1 MLFHDD
7 NQALSF
13 GRYYRAARF
22 PVVPPEVT
30 LASYE
35 ALLCE
40 LTGKLGFLG
49 EPEFAAVRS
58 MLSHLLH
65 YMMALPASSTFHHR
79 TSGGLFYHSLE
90 VAALAAENVSSDG
103 DADDGMVLAAFLGGL
118 LHDIGKIATYFA
130 VSKLDRLDQD
140 EGFGVPGY
148 DPHARAVWKP
158 SEGSL
163 WDWCRANEVMY
174 LALEYTGTTAGFGH
188 DAAGAQ
194 LWRQFLPAA
203 LADFLTVRDPD
214 ALAALTRYLD
224 RKMFSHPL
232 ARAIKAADR
241 ESVDRD
247 VNARRRWGP
256 KRSDLH
262 VVRRFIEYAS
272 LCAWNRRDAPFVMAD
287 IWVDGR
293 DTGTAL
299 PFFRASWF
307 HLYAFHDYLMAE
319 DLYGCAIPK
328 KGSLIDICE
337 KLEHYGI
344 LSRTVPALPVV
355 DLAPYRAEEVP
366 AFTAG
371 LLFPGDDAEVLAE
384 QPLSWFPLG
393 TRMIWPGLP
402 EARVML

>member
-7 NQALSF
+7 NQAISF
-13 GRYYRAARF
+13 GRHYRAARF

-35 ALLCE
+35 PLRCE
-40 LTGKLGFLG
+40 LTAKLGFLG
-49 EPEFAAVRS
+49 AAEIASLRS
-58 MLSHLLH
+58 MLLNLMG
-65 YMMALPASSTFHHR
+65 YMMCLPASSTFHHR
-79 TSGGLFYHSLE
+79 TAGGLFYHSLE
-90 VAALAAENVSSDG
+90 VAALAAENVRSDG
-103 DADDGMVLAAFLGGL
+103 DANEGLVLAAFLGGL
-118 LHDIGKIATYFA
+118 LHDIGKISTYFA
-130 VSKLDRLDQD
+130 VTKLDRLDQD

-148 DPHARAVWKP
+148 DPPARETWNP

-163 WDWCRANEVMY
+163 RAWCRERGVQY
-174 LALEYTGTTAGFGH
+174 LALEYTGTAAGFGH
-188 DAAGAQ
+188 DAAGAH
-194 LWRQFLPAA
+194 LWHQFVPEA
-203 LADFLTVRDPD
+203 LADFLAERD
-214 ALAALTRYLD
+214 AEAFAALTGYLD
-224 RKMFSHPL
+224 RRLFNHPL
-232 ARAIKAADR
+232 VAAIKAADR

-247 VNARRRWGP
+247 VNPRRRWAP

-262 VVRRFIEYAS
+262 IVRRFIEYSA

-307 HLYAFHDYLMAE
+307 HLHAFLDYLLAE
-319 DLYGCAIPK
+319 DLYGCAIPAK
-328 KGSLIDICE
+328 RPLSDICE

-344 LSRTVPALPVV
+344 LTRTIPALPAAR
-355 DLAPYRAEEVP
+355 LAPYRAEEVP

-371 LLFPGDDAEVLAE
+371 LQFPGEDAEVLVE
-384 QPLSWFPLG
+384 QPLSWFLLG
-393 TRMIWPGLP
+393 TRMAWPGLP